1 MNSMMEFRDGRH
13 DSNNHSMTKSE
24 TTLSES
30 DLLTPSKKS
39 GSSYSPSSPSSS
51 SSGSSFDED
60 FFHLEGTKDNTS
72 QTGTH
77 KLGENTHLALTNGH
91 DKEDIPIIVFSPK
104 SQGSDLGSLG
114 PASPRYVSSGLVK
127 QSPPIQVMGRTDNFE
142 NSYRIPSSV
151 FSRSKSTTP
160 QEWSVASN
168 ESLFSIHVG
177 NNSFSREQMAFLGK
191 SGELVYPLT
200 KSGEL
205 VYPPLNKS
213 GELKSPDSKSSG
225 ELVYPHSGEFI
236 SYQTSAPQDSTV
248 VKSDNNT
255 LNLREELGVTEAAAE
270 TMKEV
275 LRVTAEDRYKE
286 NAPTEAVRLSF
297 SISPRSDESGTSVQ
311 SFAFPMINVRNGFAL
326 SRGCL
331 EGERSVQGHPATV
344 VHGHPATVVH
354 GRPAAVVHGRPA
366 AVVHGRPAAVVHG
379 RPATVVHGRPATV
392 VHGHPATVSTVD
404 GRSATVPGH
413 PAPVVTVVGRS
424 ATVQTVAESFVVD
437 LEPPNGNWFLC
448 RLTAGDRGK
457 SSSAKTDPEL
467 QQLEQHTPSKD
478 IPAAPNTLGSR
489 WFSCFSCCHICKC

>member
-1 MNSMMEFRDGRH
+1 MMEFRDGRH
-13 DSNNHSMTKSE
+13 DSNNLSMTKSE

-39 GSSYSPSSPSSS
+39 GSSYSHSSPSSS

-60 FFHLEGTKDNTS
+60 FFQLEGTKDNTS
-72 QTGTH
+72 QTGTL
-77 KLGENTHLALTNGH
+77 KLGENTHSALTNGH

-104 SQGSDLGSLG
+104 SQVSDLGSLG
-114 PASPRYVSSGLVK
+114 PASPRYASSGLVK

-160 QEWSVASN
+160 QDWSVASN

-205 VYPPLNKS
+205 VFPPLNKS
-213 GELKSPDSKSSG
+213 GELKSLDSKSSG
-225 ELVYPHSGEFI
+225 ELVYSHNNSGELI
-236 SYQTSAPQDSTV
+236 SYQASAPQVSTV
-248 VKSDNNT
+248 VKSENDT
-255 LNLREELGVTEAAAE
+255 LNLGEELGVTEAAAE

-286 NAPTEAVRLSF
+286 TTPTEAVRISF
-297 SISPRSDESGTSVQ
+297 SISPRSDESGTSIH
-311 SFAFPMINVRNGFAL
+311 SFAFPIL
-326 SRGCL
+326 I
-331 EGERSVQGHPATV
+331 
-344 VHGHPATVVH
+344 
-354 GRPAAVVHGRPA
+354 
-366 AVVHGRPAAVVHG
+366 
-379 RPATVVHGRPATV
+379 
-392 VHGHPATVSTVD
+392 
-404 GRSATVPGH
+404 
-413 PAPVVTVVGRS
+413 
-424 ATVQTVAESFVVD
+424 
-437 LEPPNGNWFLC
+437 
-448 RLTAGDRGK
+448 AGDRGK

-478 IPAAPNTLGSR
+478 IPAPPNTLGSR

>member
-311 SFAFPMINVRNGFAL
+311 SFAFPMCLIMWMRKPFMCCRRRKKCARPSCYCCARPSCHCCAWPSCRCCAWSSCRCCARPSCRCCARPSCHCCARPSCNCCAWPSCYCFNCRRAFCYCSWPSCSCCNGSWAFCYRSNC
-326 SRGCL
+326 SRIFCC
-331 EGERSVQGHPATV
+331 RSRT
-344 VHGHPATVVH
+344 
-354 GRPAAVVHGRPA
+354 
-366 AVVHGRPAAVVHG
+366 
-379 RPATVVHGRPATV
+379 
-392 VHGHPATVSTVD
+392 
-404 GRSATVPGH
+404 
-413 PAPVVTVVGRS
+413 
-424 ATVQTVAESFVVD
+424 
-437 LEPPNGNWFLC
+437 
-448 RLTAGDRGK
+448 LTAGDRGK